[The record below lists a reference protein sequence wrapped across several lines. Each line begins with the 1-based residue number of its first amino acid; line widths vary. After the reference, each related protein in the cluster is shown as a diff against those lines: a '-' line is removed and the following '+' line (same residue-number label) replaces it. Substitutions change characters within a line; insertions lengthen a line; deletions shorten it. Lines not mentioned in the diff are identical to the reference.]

1 MQAMYKEIELK
12 SIRAK
17 GWIGEFLKT
26 QANGITGH
34 LDRLGEPFSGVYW
47 DEDNAETMHQQT
59 RFLGGLNSKNDAWV
73 PYEQTGYWIDGMVRT
88 AHLIEDAELMKK
100 AAPKVY
106 NPIKYAHNDGFLGP
120 AFLKDDMVWAH
131 SVYFRALM
139 AEYSATGDESILEA
153 LKKHYLRVPL
163 KDVYTKRDD
172 LKIITVRDV
181 CDIEC
186 ALWVYEQTS
195 DKRFLHMAEES
206 YLEFN
211 RLFADDR
218 GSAPHC
224 KSKALTLKGM
234 LSDDPADSNHGV
246 TYCEVCKLAAILHLH
261 TGKPHYKAAAIKAFD
276 KAYQD
281 NMIIDGVISSSEYL
295 NGNKTSRAVHEAC
308 DVSDFTWAVGYL
320 FMITGDAKYG
330 DWIENAV
337 FNGGIGCMD
346 DELNNHQYFSCPNQ
360 VVCDDNSNHADF
372 YKGEAWMSYT
382 PTEVM
387 GCCAGNINRFM
398 PNYVCRSWMR
408 QGSELCAFLYAPSSL
423 TTEINGVTV
432 NIGEET
438 DYPFRNTVRFTFN
451 PKKTVSFRFKG
462 RIPGWAKKYNLT
474 VNGRKA
480 KATEEKGF
488 YVLDRK
494 FKAGDTVEV
503 SFEDEIQFIP
513 NAGGISVKKGA
524 LLYALPIKERIVTGQ
539 KDRGL
544 GDPRFVHYAL
554 YPDSAWNYGLSADAH
569 TEYVEADMDIAPWKS
584 TAQKSVI
591 RVQGIE
597 LPSWKIE
604 EVDSFRQKKHPRKRG
619 KMVKKHCLF
628 TPELPAVKASD
639 IDNAV
644 QLELVPYCTTRLRIA
659 IFPAVK

>member
-1 MQAMYKEIELK
+1 MYKEIELK
-12 SIRAK
+12 QIRAK
-17 GWIGEFLKT
+17 GWIAEFLKT

-34 LDRLGEPFSGVYW
+34 LDQLGEPFSGVYW
-47 DEDNAETMHQQT
+47 DEDNVENVHRQS

-88 AHLIEDAELMKK
+88 AHLIENTELMKK

-106 NPIKYAHNDGFLGP
+106 NPIQYAHQDGFLGP

-139 AEYSATGDESILEA
+139 AEYSATGDGNILEA
-153 LKKHYLRVPL
+153 LKQHYLRVPL
-163 KDVYTKRDD
+163 KDVYAKRDD

-181 CDIEC
+181 CDIEG
-186 ALWVYEQTS
+186 ALWIYGQTG
-195 DKRFLHMAEES
+195 DKRFLQMAEES

-224 KSKALTLKGM
+224 KSRALTLKGM
-234 LSDDPADSNHGV
+234 LGEDKADNNHGV
-246 TYCEVCKLAAILHLH
+246 TYCEVCKLAAILHMY
-261 TGKPHYKAAAIKAFD
+261 TGKLHYKEAAVKAFD
-276 KAYQD
+276 KVYRDQ
-281 NMIIDGVISSSEYL
+281 MIVDGVISSSEYL
-295 NGNKTSRAVHEAC
+295 NGNKSSRAVHEAC

-337 FNGGIGCMD
+337 FNGGIGCLD

-360 VVCDDNSNHADF
+360 VICDDHSNHADF

-408 QGSELCAFLYAPSSL
+408 QGNGICAFLYAPSAL
-423 TTEINGVTV
+423 NIQVNGVTV
-432 NIGEET
+432 HIEEET
-438 DYPFRNTVRFTFN
+438 DYPFRNTVRFTVT
-451 PKKTVSFRFKG
+451 PKKTVSFCFRG
-462 RIPGWAKKYNLT
+462 RIPGWAKACHLT
-474 VNGRKA
+474 VNGKKVKWA
-480 KATEEKGF
+480 EEKGF
-488 YVLDRK
+488 YVIDRK
-494 FKAGDTVEV
+494 FKADDVIEV
-503 SFEDEIQFIP
+503 TFEDEIQFIP
-513 NAGGISVKKGA
+513 NAGGISVKKGG
-524 LLYALPIKERIVTGQ
+524 LLYALPIREKIVTGQ
-539 KDRGL
+539 KERGL
-544 GDPRFVHYAL
+544 GDPRFAHYGL
-554 YPDSAWNYGLSADAH
+554 YPDSAWNYGLLVNDRA
-569 TEYVEADMDIAPWKS
+569 EYVEAGVDQTPWKS

-591 RVQGIE
+591 RVQAME
-597 LPSWKIE
+597 LPDWKIE

-628 TPELPAVKASD
+628 TPELPDMRKTESGQEVTLK
-639 IDNAV
+639 
-644 QLELVPYCTTRLRIA
+644 LVPYCTTRLRIA
-659 IFPAVK
+659 IFPAVEG